1 MYWLPRTA
9 LTRFSVAWYLRA
21 NAQARRPRR
30 LAAWP
35 PAQSCRPSCRRSTG
49 NRSPYVSMTP
59 SWALRFGRR
68 GAFLCALLCGSGC
81 CPDSLWAWGGYQL
94 QRCHLPPQPS
104 RCELLFIAYT
114 PCASAHSGSRTTAPQ
129 TKRPVSRFKKRRSR
143 GCNRS
148 PFSHFVLIFYIV
160 FSVDVLLANCR
171 CRCPRPKSTTTSPTT
186 TTTVRW
192 TRARPR
198 ARWVIPRASGPRA
211 APSRWVTSWTGAT
224 HNHKRYPH
232 LLCVP
237 KKKKELRAPCV
248 LNYTPRF
255 LVLTLFGPRPY
266 HVLIIYIARVSFYS
280 INRLSGSRS
289 NIDLPPASS
298 SAHERSLR
306 RGYRS
311 GVPSHCPASTRI
323 PPRIRGLSSAVQ
335 AMPFVAANSHKLA
348 NRPAFCRRQFSKSTA
363 HALCVRV
370 PYLRLSPSVNTQCCP
385 P

>member
-237 KKKKELRAPCV
+237 RATGTLRSK
-248 LNYTPRF
+248 L
-255 LVLTLFGPRPY
+255 
-266 HVLIIYIARVSFYS
+266 HSRVSRVDFVWATSLPCFDHLYCACFFLQHQPS
-280 INRLSGSRS
+280 VWIPVKHRPAASEQQRTREITAARLQVRRAEPLPCKHENTSPHSRVVLCS
-289 NIDLPPASS
+289 PGDALCRCKQPQTCQSPCFLSEAVLQIHCARSLCS
-298 SAHERSLR
+298 SALF
-306 RGYRS
+306 
-311 GVPSHCPASTRI
+311 A
-323 PPRIRGLSSAVQ
+323 L
-335 AMPFVAANSHKLA
+335 VAI
-348 NRPAFCRRQFSKSTA
+348 C
-363 HALCVRV
+363 
-370 PYLRLSPSVNTQCCP
+370 
-385 P
+385 